1 MSQHEPR
8 SQHLLEQFPVVR
20 GLAGGLGLATAL
32 VAHRML
38 DALRLVTVRI
48 TVTVR
53 VKVRVR

>member
-1 MSQHEPR
+1 M
-8 SQHLLEQFPVVR
+8 R

-38 DALRLVTVRI
+38 DALRLVTLRI

-53 VKVRVR
+53 VRVRVR